1 MSVRRIW
8 LLLLVTAHGDL
19 GDVCSVFTSAF
30 VPSNRIHNNMP
41 RTRIKLVVRD
51 DGRRRPC
58 SRPIL
63 LFSQTKEEEDK
74 VDVQQDDPQK
84 KKANPFS
91 IFSKNQRGGAQLA
104 QATKVQKQ
112 ILQQQE
118 VQQKQARRVLQT
130 LQALEQQMEQ
140 YQVQQEKLF
149 QAKARLWEAKG
160 GNSNGNSS
168 HDDNADNEY
177 YVSANKTL
185 QEFQSIQE
193 ELPLIQ
199 QKWSVRSGYT
209 EAQDGPSP
217 ELDPR
222 QQQRRQRSPPPQKD
236 KIEDEDNDD
245 AVTPELIDM
254 ISIDRE
260 KELLKE
266 QRRLERLVALL
277 EEQLEQ
283 LKDKSLEPE
292 VTIPSFGSGNGGDPS
307 TTTRPMNNRE
317 RNLFLAEQ
325 DRLESEVALLES
337 QLLQVR
343 NDYRE
348 EAARTEELQR
358 KVEDTQ
364 VQLEEQALQL
374 EKMQR
379 QQQALVPVQRRRQQ
393 QQRPDGFFPDGEQ
406 QGGLLEEIESLQDE
420 LLQVQTLYERELGK
434 TQMLQQVIE
443 TNGYGGV
450 AELLDELQEEGIQ
463 RQLVLEEQEMQI
475 AELESQLLAM
485 GVSPQY

>member
-1 MSVRRIW
+1 MSVSRTW
-8 LLLLVTAHGDL
+8 LLLLVVSARGDFR
-19 GDVCSVFTSAF
+19 VVRSVFASAF
-30 VPSNRIHNNMP
+30 VPSNRINIP

-51 DGRRRPC
+51 NVRSRPC

-74 VDVQQDDPQK
+74 IDVQQDEEDPQPQQPK
-84 KKANPFS
+84 NANPFS
-91 IFSKNQRGGAQLA
+91 MFSKNQRGGSQLA

-112 ILQQQE
+112 IVQQQE

-160 GNSNGNSS
+160 GNSGNSS
-168 HDDNADNEY
+168 HDDNANNEY

-185 QEFQSIQE
+185 QEFQSIQD
-193 ELPLIQ
+193 ELPFIQ
-199 QKWSVRSGYT
+199 QKWSARSGYT
-209 EAQDGPSP
+209 EAQDIPP
-217 ELDPR
+217 ESNSR
-222 QQQRRQRSPPPQKD
+222 QRRPPPQQKMEE
-236 KIEDEDNDD
+236 EDEEN

-277 EEQLEQ
+277 EDQLEQ
-283 LKDKSLEPE
+283 LKDKSLEPDAQ
-292 VTIPSFGSGNGGDPS
+292 VTIPSFSVGGGSGPPP
-307 TTTRPMNNRE
+307 PMNNRE
-317 RNLFLAEQ
+317 KKLFLAEQ
-325 DRLESEVALLES
+325 DRLESEVALLQS

-343 NDYRE
+343 NEYRE
-348 EAARTEELQR
+348 EAVRTEELQQ
-358 KVEDTQ
+358 KVQDAQ
-364 VQLEEQALQL
+364 VQLEEQALQI
-374 EKMQR
+374 EKLQR
-379 QQQALVPVQRRRQQ
+379 QQQPLVPVQSQRQQ
-393 QQRPDGFFPDGEQ
+393 QQQDGFPHVGEQ
-406 QGGLLEEIESLQDE
+406 QDGLLEEIESLQDE
-420 LLQVQTLYERELGK
+420 LLQVQSLYERELGK
-434 TQMLQQVIE
+434 SQMLQQIIE
-443 TNGYGGV
+443 SNGYGGV

-463 RQLVLEEQEMQI
+463 RQLVLEEQELQI
-475 AELESQLLAM
+475 AELESQLMEM